1 MIIPGAGR
9 GWRYHWGRP
18 IPKDDRHSQVSG
30 ASMRH
35 LGLPRQYSNSA
46 DGGVNME
53 AQLEHPAEEIKRLR
67 RCIDDLVSI
76 VALPAIRGGGE
87 RAEIVRALTEALP
100 DMLSLDL
107 IYVRLGAAVSEAP
120 VEVVRFAQPGSS
132 AAGPREIGELFNRRL
147 GDDPQQWPTLARHN
161 VGDGNMTLVPL
172 RLGPRGE
179 IGVIVAGS
187 RRADFPRQTETLV
200 LSVAANQ
207 AAVGLQQ
214 ALLLSEQNL
223 RTIEELR
230 AQQSM
235 LSESE
240 QRFRSIFDEAGT

>member
-1 MIIPGAGR
+1 
-9 GWRYHWGRP
+9 
-18 IPKDDRHSQVSG
+18 
-30 ASMRH
+30 
-35 LGLPRQYSNSA
+35 
-46 DGGVNME
+46 ME
-53 AQLEHPAEEIKRLR
+53 TQLEHPAEEVQRLR
-67 RCIDDLVSI
+67 RCVNDLVSV
-76 VALPAIRGGGE
+76 VALPAIWGGGGP
-87 RAEIVRALTEALP
+87 AEIVRVLTEALLG
-100 DMLSLDL
+100 MLRLDL
-107 IYVRLGAAVSEAP
+107 IYVRLGVAASGAP
-120 VEVVRFAQPGSS
+120 VETVQFAQPGSPE
-132 AAGPREIGELFNRRL
+132 AGPREIGELFDRWL
-147 GDDPQQWPTLARHN
+147 GDDPQKWPPLARHT
-161 VGDGNMTLVPL
+161 VGDGKMTLVPL

-187 RRADFPRQTETLV
+187 RRADFPRQTESLV

-240 QRFRSIFDEAGT
+240 QRFRAIFDE